1 MVLNLEY
8 FTAAGTAVNNGVFVP
23 IGDLAN
29 GGLLPGELAAATTE
43 YQKEG
48 KFGYAF
54 FDIVSRST
62 TTSPNILSDKLAI
75 SISKAPLAAATNT
88 TNALDLLSRSYTVS
102 WQVVGNS
109 ADNSF
114 FLLPAPTIGS
124 FATTSIV
131 AFTDIF
137 PNAVKIAAGGA
148 VSGEGVLIPN
158 TEVDRHGGPT
168 YATLDLA
175 ADCRDYI
182 AGIFNFIG
190 GEIEIR
196 DATIATAVTSVT
208 QIQDTTFTLPD
219 AAFDATNPTT
229 GLLAADRNLY
239 LACTRSRTIT
249 FEGIVVNGTSF
260 DVNVATL

>member
-1 MVLNLEY
+1 MVLSLEY
-8 FTAAGTAVNNGVFVP
+8 FTAAGTAVANGVFIP
-23 IGDLAN
+23 IANFAN
-29 GGLLPGELAAATTE
+29 GGLLPGELATATTE

-48 KFGYAF
+48 KFAYALL
-54 FDIVSRST
+54 DIFSRPT
-62 TTSPNILSDKLAI
+62 ATSPNILTDKLAI
-75 SISKAPLAAATNT
+75 SISKGAFAAATNT
-88 TNALDLLSRSYTVS
+88 TNQLDLVSRSYTVS

-114 FLLPAPTIGS
+114 LLLPAPTTGS

-137 PNAVKIAAGGA
+137 PDAVKVAAGGA
-148 VSGEGVLIPN
+148 VPGEGVLIPN
-158 TEVDRHGGPT
+158 AEVDRHGGPT
-168 YATLDLA
+168 YATLDLG

-182 AGIFNFIG
+182 AGLFNFIG

-196 DATIATAVTSVT
+196 DATIATAVTNVT
-208 QIQDTTFTLPD
+208 QLQDTTFTPPD

-229 GLLAADRNLY
+229 GLLPADRNLY

-249 FEGIVVNGTSF
+249 FEGMIANGTSF